1 MTQTEPATL
10 WPEGQWAEPGLETG
24 RLSTII
30 ASAPGPAGQ
39 LLQATLKSL
48 AAVQVAGTVAGCLS
62 ALQMVRE
69 GQVDLV
75 VLNANLPFAEVQA
88 FLRQLEQEGRDT
100 HCLVLAESASQVDR
114 ARAAGAAAVLRW
126 DASVQ
131 ELGAALAELQRAH
144 PRNADESPRRQSPD
158 QGSP

>member
-10 WPEGQWAEPGLETG
+10 WPQGQWAEPSLETA

-39 LLQATLKSL
+39 CLQATLKL
-48 AAVQVAGTVAGCLS
+48 LPTVQIAGTAAGCLS

-75 VLNANLPFAEVQA
+75 VLDANLPFDEVQA
-88 FLRQLEQEGRDT
+88 FLRQLQQEGRDT
-100 HCLVLAESASQVDR
+100 HCLVLAETASQVDR
-114 ARAAGAAAVLRW
+114 ALAAGAAAALRW
-126 DASVQ
+126 DATMR
-131 ELGAALAELQRAH
+131 ELGEAVAQLQRANPGKTH
-144 PRNADESPRRQSPD
+144 RSSPD
-158 QGSP
+158 APRAP